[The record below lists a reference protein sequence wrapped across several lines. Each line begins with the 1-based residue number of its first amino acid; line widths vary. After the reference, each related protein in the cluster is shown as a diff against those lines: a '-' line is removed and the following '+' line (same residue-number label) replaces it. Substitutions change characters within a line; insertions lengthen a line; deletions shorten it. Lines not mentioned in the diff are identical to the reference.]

1 MLLRVLC
8 SALSGY
14 WSAREMLMVLLESR
28 GERAD
33 EEEMDNFNFLS
44 AKIPVAHPRIFV
56 NYDSR
61 RAPISVP

>member
-1 MLLRVLC
+1 
-8 SALSGY
+8 
-14 WSAREMLMVLLESR
+14 MVLLESR